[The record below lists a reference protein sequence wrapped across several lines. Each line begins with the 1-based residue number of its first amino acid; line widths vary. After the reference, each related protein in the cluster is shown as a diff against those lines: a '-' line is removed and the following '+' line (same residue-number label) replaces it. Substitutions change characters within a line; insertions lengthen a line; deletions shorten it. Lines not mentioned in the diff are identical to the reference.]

1 MNSCGTSFSGNL
13 PHMSG
18 NLPHPKIFVKEKS
31 FGNETTSHVF
41 LHAYAY
47 LTTYLDLSEHA

>member
-1 MNSCGTSFSGNL
+1 L